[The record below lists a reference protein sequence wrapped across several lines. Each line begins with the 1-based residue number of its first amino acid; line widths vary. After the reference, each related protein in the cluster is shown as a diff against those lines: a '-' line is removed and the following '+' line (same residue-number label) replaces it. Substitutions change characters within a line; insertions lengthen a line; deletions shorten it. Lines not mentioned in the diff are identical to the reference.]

1 MKFDPETGTLEVA
14 DLVLSR
20 HANVPNLVEKSRLKW
35 EDWSYGKMGG
45 FRAIFDMQYA
55 NGKKVEVIFI
65 INFRKENGEIFR
77 WKIGPSNLISNETWG
92 TKKRLIKANREW
104 FEKETGVK
112 LPVRKNWGE
121 VDAFFDP
128 HNLTAIAT
136 CLYREFLDDGKP
148 SDAEIQEQL
157 KQKME
162 ANARTKENVASLI
175 AAYPYINEDA
185 LLSPDKNVRYFCDEA
200 MLSFGYRHV
209 ENNKIV
215 TELALCKK
223 SLQGEEI
230 MDTILI
236 RIKDVKEIFCKMD
249 FKFGKRL
256 LSGMK
261 IIEENGLWCV
271 NIDGGYSD
279 PESFDTVRKYGTFYV
294 IGEFIEWCKLDECS

>member
-1 MKFDPETGTLEVA
+1 MEFNPETGVLEVA

-20 HANVPNLVEKSRLKW
+20 YVNVPDMVGKSQLKW
-35 EDWSYGKMGG
+35 EDWNYGENGG
-45 FRAIFDMQYA
+45 FRAVFDMKYA
-55 NGKKVEVIFI
+55 NSKWIEVILTIKFK
-65 INFRKENGEIFR
+65 KENGEILY
-77 WKIGPSNLISNETWG
+77 WDIGPTNLISNETWG

-112 LPVRKNWGE
+112 LPVRKSWGE
-121 VDAFFDP
+121 VEVFFDP
-128 HNLTAIAT
+128 HNLEAIST
-136 CLYREFLDDGKP
+136 CRYKEYLDRNRP
-148 SDAEIQEQL
+148 SPAVIQEQL

-185 LLSPDKNVRYFCDEA
+185 LLSLDKNVRYFCDEA

-209 ENNKIV
+209 EDNKIV
-215 TELALCKK
+215 AELVLCKK
-223 SLQGEEI
+223 SLRDKEI
-230 MDTILI
+230 MDKILI
-236 RIKDVKEIFCKMD
+236 KIKDVKEIFCKMD

-279 PESFDTVRKYGTFYV
+279 PESFDTVHKYGTFYV
-294 IGEFIEWCKLDECS
+294 IGGFIEWCKLDECS